1 MPVPGGH
8 FWEIVGLLGMPG
20 DSRGLDLVGAFL
32 EEEEACRATRAQ
44 VRERLPVSEIYVRFC
59 CLGRPVQETYLP
71 PTVLF
76 DLLGPAVFLQFFQ
89 QVSIWRKGWYL
100 GSAFRLWAWAVA
112 RRQVGKWRVATNVR
126 STTA

>member
-32 EEEEACRATRAQ
+32 EEEEACKAARAQ

-59 CLGRPVQETYLP
+59 CLGRPVRETYLP
-71 PTVLF
+71 PSVLY
-76 DLLGPAVFLQFFQ
+76 DLLGPAVICQFFRQ
-89 QVSIWRKGWYL
+89 TKLWRQRWYL
-100 GSAFRLWAWAVA
+100 GSSLRMWVWAVA